1 MAAIIMTNDTE
12 EDFENLTSDDEY
24 ARYPARRHGGMGKLA
39 TFFGEDEEDIDQ
51 VLSKRGPLL
60 GKSRMPRPVA
70 HHMRSSRSV
79 TDLSDYTRMDEG
91 ERLNRGTSLSL
102 ERDQRRHMTDF
113 SPGHILSSN
122 SFSPSKAPATS
133 STSGSSTTI
142 ATPRWERRRSSST
155 ASSHSRNSMLSLPTD
170 SQPSQVHSSQ
180 DHADYRASLE
190 LRAANLPPALGGS
203 KRRHAPRVA
212 KSKPR
217 DPLEDCRP
225 DQVARLRR
233 KWAMTRMVELPAKF
247 PQQRMDLEAVTILEH
262 RLTYRDAA
270 STKLSSRI
278 SKMGLAKTWKKR
290 FVIFSTNALA
300 HPNDENNLMR
310 WQACRSTNRWSEGA
324 RDEEDDDSRY
334 DSMSMMTANSSR
346 TRRKRVKG
354 RAEGG
359 KVDSD
364 DGMGEAAINFVF
376 DFDEQRYE
384 PVSEPY
390 ACLSTYRTGTETE
403 MEVERL
409 FLSGDSTVTVPS
421 KSAAEH
427 GTDGHLLE
435 IRGKLVSALT
445 VKQDERRRSS
455 DITTVWLLRFE
466 CVNVLM
472 SWLKIMRSAIIA
484 LEREE
489 RFFHEVLAGQAR
501 TSSYSDDRQRHSLR
515 PPVFS
520 SGIAS
525 TRLSLDGHQSKEMP
539 DPPLSS
545 GRSTEALPA
554 VKALT
559 EEKMTRPNNTVSK
572 EQGPTS
578 GEEPHLQNSILPQ
591 SLVVAYRDRFNT
603 IPDNASL
610 GTSIQEINQFH
621 EELVVVD
628 QELHFIQR
636 AICLFVGFV
645 CIWHVA

>member
-1 MAAIIMTNDTE
+1 
-12 EDFENLTSDDEY
+12 
-24 ARYPARRHGGMGKLA
+24 
-39 TFFGEDEEDIDQ
+39 
-51 VLSKRGPLL
+51 
-60 GKSRMPRPVA
+60 
-70 HHMRSSRSV
+70 
-79 TDLSDYTRMDEG
+79 
-91 ERLNRGTSLSL
+91 
-102 ERDQRRHMTDF
+102 MTDF

-170 SQPSQVHSSQ
+170 SQPSQMHSSQ
-180 DHADYRASLE
+180 DHADYRTSLE
-190 LRAANLPPALGGS
+190 LRAANLPPALGGR

-212 KSKPR
+212 KPKPR
-217 DPLEDCRP
+217 DPLENCRP

-233 KWAMTRMVELPAKF
+233 KWAMTRKVELPAKF

-262 RLTYRDAA
+262 RLSYRDAA

-290 FVIFSTNALA
+290 FLIFSTNALA

-310 WQACRSTNRWSEGA
+310 WQACRSTNRWSEGV
-324 RDEEDDDSRY
+324 RDDEDDDSRFE
-334 DSMSMMTANSSR
+334 SMSMMTANSNR

-390 ACLSTYRTGTETE
+390 ACLSTYRTGADTE

-409 FLSGDSTVTVPS
+409 LLSGDSTVTVPS

-445 VKQDERRRSS
+445 VKQDEKGRSS
-455 DITTVWLLRFE
+455 DVTTVWLLRFE

-472 SWLKIMRSAIIA
+472 SWLKIMR
-484 LEREE
+484 
-489 RFFHEVLAGQAR
+489 
-501 TSSYSDDRQRHSLR
+501 
-515 PPVFS
+515 
-520 SGIAS
+520 
-525 TRLSLDGHQSKEMP
+525 
-539 DPPLSS
+539 
-545 GRSTEALPA
+545 
-554 VKALT
+554 
-559 EEKMTRPNNTVSK
+559 VS
-572 EQGPTS
+572 
-578 GEEPHLQNSILPQ
+578 
-591 SLVVAYRDRFNT
+591 V
-603 IPDNASL
+603 
-610 GTSIQEINQFH
+610 
-621 EELVVVD
+621 
-628 QELHFIQR
+628 
-636 AICLFVGFV
+636 
-645 CIWHVA
+645 